1 LNPFLRWLFSIGL
14 WDAVEGMSDDKPL
27 DLTGLLDALSS
38 ALRLLGTANA
48 TGAIAV
54 GAGFQVFEKVAGAQ
68 TYIKVVVLIFL
79 FGVLAFTFSYVGL
92 FLARMEFDRYLAQK
106 TKERAEW
113 EEVFRPSKGPPTT
126 LSEVRKRWVIA
137 LLSGVVSLICFLVG
151 LGAVMQF
158 VTQQLPH

>member
-1 LNPFLRWLFSIGL
+1 L
-14 WDAVEGMSDDKPL
+14 WGAVEGMSDEKPL
-27 DLTGLLDALSS
+27 DLTGLFDAFNS

-92 FLARMEFDRYLAQK
+92 FSARMEFDRYLAQK
-106 TKERAEW
+106 DKRACRMGGDIQIIKGSSADTFGSKKEMGRS
-113 EEVFRPSKGPPTT
+113 VT
-126 LSEVRKRWVIA
+126 I
-137 LLSGVVSLICFLVG
+137 G
-151 LGAVMQF
+151 LGLHNLLCCGFGRGNAVCCS
-158 VTQQLPH
+158 TTR

>member
-1 LNPFLRWLFSIGL
+1 L
-14 WDAVEGMSDDKPL
+14 WGAVEGMSDEKPL
-27 DLTGLLDALSS
+27 DLTGLFDAFNS

-92 FLARMEFDRYLAQK
+92 FSARMEFDRYLAQK
-106 TKERAEW
+106 TKEHAEW
-113 EEVFRPSKGPPTT
+113 EEIFRSSKGRRPT
-126 LSEVRKRWVIA
+126 LSEVRKRWVVA
-137 LLSGVVSLICFLVG
+137 LLSGLVSIICFVVG

-158 VTQQLPH
+158 VAQQLAK